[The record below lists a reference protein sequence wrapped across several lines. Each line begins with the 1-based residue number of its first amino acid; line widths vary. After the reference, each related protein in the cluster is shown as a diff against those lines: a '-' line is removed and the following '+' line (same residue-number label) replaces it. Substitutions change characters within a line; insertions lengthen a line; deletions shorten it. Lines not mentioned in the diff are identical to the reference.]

1 MKKRKISMAEVAM
14 TQECTFI
21 QPIDIS
27 EQLLW
32 KSCITLNERRTKMY
46 KKNFVKKTLNGF
58 QATPIYFFIDIETIS
73 ILGQDFGERLKDAF
87 EERDA
92 LMVWLYMKKM
102 FLHTAH
108 IFCNGEFIL
117 IAKRLNEFVDPYDF
131 YETLSKL
138 MSDAEKFE
146 EFLKAI
152 AAK

>member
-1 MKKRKISMAEVAM
+1 MISLNFNINIY
-14 TQECTFI
+14 QI
-21 QPIDIS
+21 QQDRMQNSNFMVLYSWQI
-27 EQLLW
+27 
-32 KSCITLNERRTKMY
+32 ERG
-46 KKNFVKKTLNGF
+46 V
-58 QATPIYFFIDIETIS
+58 
-73 ILGQDFGERLKDAF
+73 
-87 EERDA
+87 
-92 LMVWLYMKKM
+92 YMKKM

>member
-1 MKKRKISMAEVAM
+1 
-14 TQECTFI
+14 
-21 QPIDIS
+21 
-27 EQLLW
+27 
-32 KSCITLNERRTKMY
+32 MY

-58 QATPIYFFIDIETIS
+58 QATPVYFFIDIETIS

-108 IFCNGEFIL
+108 IYYNGEFIL
-117 IAKRLNEFVDPYDF
+117 IAKRLNEFVDPDDF
-131 YETLSKL
+131 YETLTKL
-138 MSDAEKFE
+138 MSDTEKFE

-152 AAK
+152 TAK

>member
-1 MKKRKISMAEVAM
+1 
-14 TQECTFI
+14 
-21 QPIDIS
+21 
-27 EQLLW
+27 
-32 KSCITLNERRTKMY
+32 MY

-73 ILGQDFGERLKDAF
+73 ILGQDFGERLKDAV

-92 LMVWLYMKKM
+92 LTVWLYMKKI

-117 IAKRLNEFVDPYDF
+117 IAKHLNEFIDPDDF

-138 MSDAEKFE
+138 MSDTKKFE